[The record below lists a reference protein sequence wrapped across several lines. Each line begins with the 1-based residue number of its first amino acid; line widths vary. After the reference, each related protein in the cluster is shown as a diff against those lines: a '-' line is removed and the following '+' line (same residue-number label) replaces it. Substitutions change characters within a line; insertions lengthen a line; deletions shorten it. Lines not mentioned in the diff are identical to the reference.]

1 MVANCLSRPPDV
13 LSLPRSTKV
22 PSGSLAAPVAQDG
35 SPGAS
40 SSVAVVTPGPVLDM
54 AELARA
60 QDGCQ
65 ETQELHAKLAAQ
77 DVLISGHKIW
87 CNSSLGVLRPL
98 VLVSMQCLVF
108 NRVHS
113 LAHPGICATR
123 RMLTSRFVW
132 TSGSSDVNTWCRECQ
147 QCARAKIQPQER
159 AAVDAIP
166 VPLHKFSHMHM
177 DLVGPWP
184 RTAEGHTHLL
194 TIVDR
199 TTRWAE
205 AIPLQSTTAQVVA
218 VLVLFFV
225 HPGVGSQQCVGI
237 STQKT
242 ANDRI

>member
-1 MVANCLSRPPDV
+1 MCCLTTSCSPSPCTGSLMPGLHTNSGTAPTWPSTHQQARSWQENMVANCLSRPPDV

-77 DVLISGHKIW
+77 DVLISSHKIW

-108 NRVHS
+108 NSVHS

-132 TSGSSDVNTWCRECQ
+132 TSCSSDVNTWCRECQ

-159 AAVDAIP
+159 AVVDAIP
-166 VPLHKFSHMHM
+166 VPLHNFSHVHV
-177 DLVGPWP
+177 DLSGSLAMYYRGPHSP
-184 RTAEGHTHLL
+184 ADDCR
-194 TIVDR
+194 
-199 TTRWAE
+199 
-205 AIPLQSTTAQVVA
+205 
-218 VLVLFFV
+218 
-225 HPGVGSQQCVGI
+225 
-237 STQKT
+237 
-242 ANDRI
+242 